1 MTINVMDEYLEL
13 TKDYI
18 VKYMKL
24 IMGNKYNKEVCD
36 RLTKKYIE
44 TRYNNFYE
52 DEVEKGLPIRKRIMS
67 EIKDLSSR
75 LIENG
80 IAEKELVDNMC
91 IFFYYVLYFDNLVLT
106 KNMTNEIYNIHKL
119 RKKFLNKDEDDFS
132 EKLKNLITEWQE
144 NISKELE
151 KYDTKEFLLKFSS
164 YKNVRNVSRVNIEY
178 NIKLPVIYSEFAI
191 NKAFNSGV
199 VNEDKLYI
207 EYYLIAVRII
217 RDIIR
222 QDFKRHYIVEFAG
235 SLLEKNKKIK
245 GIINIISNSAIQDKL
260 SLKIRYND
268 FLNNKEAVYELMR
281 SGFKI
286 AIIIDK
292 SFEISYENI
301 EKLDMFSYV
310 LISKDSE
317 IYDKIMKTNNKIK
330 NLIEI

>member
-119 RKKFLNKDEDDFS
+119 RKKLLNKDEDDFS

-217 RDIIR
+217 RNIIR

>member
-119 RKKFLNKDEDDFS
+119 RKKLLNKDEDDFS

-151 KYDTKEFLLKFSS
+151 KYDTKEFLIKFSS

-292 SFEISYENI
+292 SFEISYDNI

>member
-1 MTINVMDEYLEL
+1 MTINVMNEYLEL

-119 RKKFLNKDEDDFS
+119 RKKLLNKDEDDFS

>member
-52 DEVEKGLPIRKRIMS
+52 DEVEKGLPIRKRIKK
-67 EIKDLSSR
+67 EKKDLSSR

-119 RKKFLNKDEDDFS
+119 RKKLLNKDEDDFS

>member
-119 RKKFLNKDEDDFS
+119 RKKLLNKDEDDFS

-151 KYDTKEFLLKFSS
+151 KYDTKEFLIKFSS

>member
-119 RKKFLNKDEDDFS
+119 RKKLLNKDEDDFS